1 MTMTVQERKR
11 IVKTKIILGI
21 VFFIYLGTVVVV
33 LYNHKM
39 SDFGSATNYK
49 YIYKFEDVQFN
60 SSDLY
65 SQEPTTRELQLK
77 DIQERASAFLG
88 LNNEPNEIP

>member
-21 VFFIYLGTVVVV
+21 VFFIYLGTVVVL

-49 YIYKFEDVQFN
+49 YEDVQFN

-65 SQEPTTRELQLK
+65 PQEPTTRELQLK

>member
-33 LYNHKM
+33 LHNHKM
-39 SDFGSATNYK
+39 SDFGSALNYK
-49 YIYKFEDVQFN
+49 YEDVQFN

-65 SQEPTTRELQLK
+65 PQEPTTRELQLK

>member
-39 SDFGSATNYK
+39 SDFGSALNYK
-49 YIYKFEDVQFN
+49 YEDVQFN

-65 SQEPTTRELQLK
+65 PQEPTTRELQLK